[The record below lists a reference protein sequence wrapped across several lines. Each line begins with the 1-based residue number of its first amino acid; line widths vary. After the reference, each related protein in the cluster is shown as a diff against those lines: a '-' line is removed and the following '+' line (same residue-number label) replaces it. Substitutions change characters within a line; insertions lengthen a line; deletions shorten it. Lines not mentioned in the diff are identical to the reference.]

1 MSRYFDVH
9 AKRCSWICNK
19 DARRKQTFSH
29 CNALQHTA
37 THCIALQ
44 HTAAH
49 CSTLQHTAAHCIALQ
64 HTAAH
69 CSTLQHTQTDLCT
82 LCAVCA
88 ATAQPAVCCSVSQR
102 VAVCR
107 KEMPVANRHSHTIY
121 CMCRNNSADSVLQRV
136 AVYRNMSRTDIRTLC
151 AVCAATSRPTVCCSV
166 SQCVAVCRS
175 VPHRDVLILCRKQTS
190 AHYVLYAPQQLSRQC
205 VAACCSVSSQYVANR
220 HSYTMCCIAATSRPT
235 VCCSVSQCNAV
246 SRSTSR
252 KATHS
257 HYILRVPHDRS
268 LTRTCSKP

>member
-1 MSRYFDVH
+1 LDVRRSIMSRYLDVH
-9 AKRCSWICNK
+9 AKRCRWIRNK

-29 CNALQHTA
+29 CNTLHHTA
-37 THCIALQ
+37 THCITLQHKQTFSHGNTLHHTATHCITLQHKQTFSHGNALHHTASHCIALQ
-44 HTAAH
+44 HKQTFSHCNTLHHTATH
-49 CSTLQHTAAHCIALQ
+49 CSTLQHTATHSNRPLHSVFCMCCNSSAGSVLQ
-64 HTAAH
+64 CVTA
-69 CSTLQHTQTDLCT
+69 
-82 LCAVCA
+82 
-88 ATAQPAVCCSVSQR
+88 CCSVLQKR
-102 VAVCR
+102 
-107 KEMPVANRHSHTIY
+107 
-121 CMCRNNSADSVLQRV
+121 CMLQIDIP
-136 AVYRNMSRTDIRTLC
+136 APYTD
-151 AVCAATSRPTVCCSV
+151 
-166 SQCVAVCRS
+166 
-175 VPHRDVLILCRKQTS
+175 
-190 AHYVLYAPQQLSRQC
+190 APQQLSRQC

>member
-1 MSRYFDVH
+1 MHRHLDAGEEEVGCMSRYFDVH

-37 THCIALQ
+37 THC
-44 HTAAH
+44 
-49 CSTLQHTAAHCIALQ
+49 STLH

-175 VPHRDVLILCRKQTS
+175 MS
-190 AHYVLYAPQQLSRQC
+190 QC
-205 VAACCSVSSQYVANR
+205 VAVCRTETYSHYVANR
-220 HSYTMCCIAATSRPT
+220 HPHTMCCMRRNNSADSVLQCVAVYRSVLQYVAKLHTHITSC
-235 VCCSVSQCNAV
+235 VCRTTAV
-246 SRSTSR
+246 
-252 KATHS
+252 
-257 HYILRVPHDRS
+257 
-268 LTRTCSKP
+268 